1 MKKLLLAAAVTAA
14 AFLLASNRVQAA
26 TGVFGSYI
34 GINPNAAGNTWYVA
48 QAPGSVSLASF
59 NRANLGSFNLSQ
71 TPSLFVSAWQLETFK
86 NGGGDVTGAA
96 LFYRVYQQGST
107 RPIFTQLNG
116 NFIANST
123 FTDAGGVTIT
133 GSGDQLWGQNP
144 TGTYANVLNGISVS
158 SLTTYELEIYFR
170 ATSNEGDRFSNNGGL
185 NYVASFNVIPEPST
199 YALLGLGALTLGG
212 YALRRR
218 KRY

>member
-59 NRANLGSFNLSQ
+59 NGANLGSFNLSQ

-86 NGGGDVTGAA
+86 NDGGDVTGAA
-96 LFYRVYQQGST
+96 LFYRTYQQGST

-133 GSGDQLWGQNP
+133 GGGDQLWGQNP
-144 TGTYANVLNGISVS
+144 TGTYANVLSGISVS